1 VDAYPLEPDNP
12 AAHLV
17 GQEIDSPGP
26 GECQPDL
33 GSPIHFRVWLRRGT
47 LRPAWA
53 ALCGALAS
61 GSLASSTTSLLRL
74 ALLILLVDVVWGGL
88 WAGLAATDWATS
100 LRRWQSW
107 RHGQPVRFLPY
118 TSSNAT
124 AGRLA
129 RTWGHLRSWWT
140 ESGRPVLGPTV
151 SGLVVLLP
159 LALVIAGVL
168 GARPLLAT
176 LAAITLLQFV
186 FAWTGGSAQ
195 PVPGP
200 QALFEIA
207 LPWLAAHALFDL
219 PSLPSVLLGLAYAVS
234 YAGGLRLV
242 QGWPGLARWNLGQV
256 IAVAVLVAV
265 RQPLP
270 AGIAGLLFVGQL
282 IVQPGLFDADTAK
295 IPPVASAS
303 FLRFAQ
309 LWLMVVMLVAA
320 WGVRAAGI
328 GG

>member
-1 VDAYPLEPDNP
+1 VDAYSLEPNSP
-12 AAHLV
+12 ATQQAEHPD
-17 GQEIDSPGP
+17 ERR
-26 GECQPDL
+26 PDL
-33 GSPIHFRVWLRRGT
+33 GSPIRVWVWLRRGK

-61 GSLASSTTSLLRL
+61 GGLALSTTPLLRL
-74 ALLILLVDVVWGGL
+74 ALLIFLVDVIWGGL
-88 WAGLAATDWATS
+88 WSGLAATDWATP
-100 LRRWQSW
+100 LRRWGSW
-107 RHGQPVRFLPY
+107 RRGQPVRFLPY

-129 RTWGHLRSWWT
+129 RTWGQLRNWWT
-140 ESGRPVLGPTV
+140 ELGRPVLGPTV
-151 SGLVVLLP
+151 SGLAVLLP
-159 LALVIAGVL
+159 LAVVIAGVL

-186 FAWTGGSAQ
+186 FAWTSGSAQ
-195 PVPGP
+195 PVPVP

-219 PSLPSVLLGLAYAVS
+219 PSLPSVLLALAYALS

-242 QGWPGLARWNLGQV
+242 QGCSGLARWNLGQFVAV
-256 IAVAVLVAV
+256 IVLVAL
-265 RQPLP
+265 RQPLV

-282 IVQPGLFDADTAK
+282 LFQPGLFDAETERTD
-295 IPPVASAS
+295 PVAATG
-303 FLRFAQ
+303 FVRVAQ
-309 LWLMVVMLVAA
+309 VWLMAIMLVAA
-320 WGVRAAGI
+320 WGVQAAAT

>member
-1 VDAYPLEPDNP
+1 VDAYPLEPNSP
-12 AAHLV
+12 ATQQADHPD
-17 GQEIDSPGP
+17 ES
-26 GECQPDL
+26 QPDL
-33 GSPIHFRVWLRRGT
+33 GSPIRVWVWLRRGK

-53 ALCGALAS
+53 ALCGGLAS
-61 GSLASSTTSLLRL
+61 GGLALSSTPLLRL
-74 ALLILLVDVVWGGL
+74 ALLIFLVDVIWGGL
-88 WAGLAATDWATS
+88 WSGLAATDWATP
-100 LRRWQSW
+100 LGRWGSW

-118 TSSNAT
+118 TSPNAT

-129 RTWGHLRSWWT
+129 RTLGQLRSWWIAV
-140 ESGRPVLGPTV
+140 GRPALGPTV
-151 SGLVVLLP
+151 SGLAVLLP

-200 QALFEIA
+200 QALFELA

-219 PSLPSVLLGLAYAVS
+219 PSLPSVLLALAYALS

-242 QGWPGLARWNLGQV
+242 QGWSGLARWNLGQV
-256 IAVAVLVAV
+256 IAVILLVAL
-265 RQPLP
+265 RQPLA
-270 AGIAGLLFVGQL
+270 AGITGLLFVGQL
-282 IVQPGLFDADTAK
+282 FFQPGLFDAETEKTD
-295 IPPVASAS
+295 PVAVAG
-303 FLRFAQ
+303 FVRFAQ
-309 LWLMVVMLVAA
+309 VWLMAVMLVAA
-320 WGVRAAGI
+320 WGVQAAAT